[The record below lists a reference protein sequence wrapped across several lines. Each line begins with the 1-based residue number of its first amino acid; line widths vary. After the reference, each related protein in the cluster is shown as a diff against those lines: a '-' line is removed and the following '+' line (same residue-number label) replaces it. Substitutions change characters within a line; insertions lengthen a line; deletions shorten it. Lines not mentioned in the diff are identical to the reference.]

1 MQDHLNGIMT
11 TMQGASGARGKGQQT
26 RLEEEGR
33 DAYDSES
40 DLQAS
45 SQICSGCHDIEF
57 SHRGLPSVLKS
68 ALEQALGD
76 ERKRADEGE
85 MHYACVC
92 FCFLLSFI
100 LVMS

>member
-1 MQDHLNGIMT
+1 MQNHLNGIMT
-11 TMQGASGARGKGQQT
+11 TMQGASGARGKGQ
-26 RLEEEGR
+26 LEEDGR
-33 DAYDSES
+33 DADESES

-45 SQICSGCHDIEF
+45 RQIFAGQSHAIEF

-85 MHYACVC
+85 MHYIIKFV
-92 FCFLLSFI
+92 SN
-100 LVMS
+100 S